1 MQGSKL
7 YVGNLDYATTD
18 VELKELF
25 SAYGEVKEAVVIER
39 KGFGFVT
46 MGTPEEA
53 EKAKNE
59 MNGKEVNGRVVKVDE
74 ARPPREKG
82 NNNRRGGFGNKRG
95 KFGGNRFGD
104 RDRF

>member
-1 MQGSKL
+1 MQGSRL
-7 YVGNLDYATTD
+7 YVGNLDYATID
-18 VELKELF
+18 VELEEMF
-25 SAYGEVKEAVVIER
+25 SPFGDVKEAVVIER

-59 MNGKEVNGRVVKVDE
+59 MNGKEINGRTIKVDE
-74 ARPPREKG
+74 ARPPHEKG
-82 NNNRRGGFGNKRG
+82 NRRGSFGNKRG
-95 KFGGNRFGD
+95 GLGGKRFWK